1 MKFAQTFYQSGE
13 WRVKS
18 EDEARVALLALYAG
32 LFIFLFSGPL
42 HIIIYMPSPQKK
54 PARCIVRDTSRG
66 D

>member
-32 LFIFLFSGPL
+32 LFIFLFLAPL
-42 HIIIYMPSPQKK
+42 HIIIYMPPQKR